1 MERKF
6 VIGTGIYMVIAAI
19 RFSYL
24 EKSRLL
30 RAGER
35 CLADH
40 LCDISYYGYG
50 MLYPFLLILMIGFL
64 GNFFR
69 TAVILRYRRVWVI
82 IRSMLIRCFNFSV
95 FFGVLQTCMAV
106 FTGLRMTEYTTNW
119 NQWNSYAAISYG
131 ITVEKPIPAIVL
143 IALYLYLTVIH
154 IFIMACI
161 ICMLWYLTEKPIA
174 GFIVVL
180 IVLAYE
186 STTGGR
192 GIFFKVISM
201 EEGRL
206 IFDTPGMGELVIYP
220 FVLTVI
226 CVAAMRLI
234 ICNKD
239 FVRLT

>member
-6 VIGTGIYMVIAAI
+6 VVGTGIYMVIAAI

-35 CLADH
+35 CLSDH

-50 MLYPFLLILMIGFL
+50 MLYPFLLIIMIGFL

-69 TAVILRYRRVWVI
+69 TAVILRYRYIRVI
-82 IRSMLIRCFNFSV
+82 IRSMLIRCVGFSI
-95 FFGVLQTCMAV
+95 FFGILQTCMAV
-106 FTGLRMTEYTTNW
+106 FTGLIITGYATNW
-119 NQWNSYAAISYG
+119 NQWDSYAAVSYG
-131 ITVEKPIPAIVL
+131 IIVEKPIPTIVL
-143 IALYLYLTVIH
+143 IVIYLYMTVIH

-161 ICMLWYLTEKPIA
+161 MCMLWYLTEKPLA

-186 STTGGR
+186 NTTGSR
-192 GIFFKVISM
+192 DLFFKIISM
-201 EEGRL
+201 EESRL
-206 IFDTPGMGELVIYP
+206 IFDALDIGELVVYP

-226 CVAAMRLI
+226 CVVAMRLI